1 MTKGRFAAGADT
13 DAPIVD
19 FRNRPKADLRK
30 CRPKRV
36 RTNRNVSKIDR
47 VINSHQRT
55 MTASTAVLLF
65 MCVGTVFPYTEKMK
79 FDPPAGR
86 LRLAWR
92 LAYWGG
98 SMVFLLGAVLA
109 ADATFVS
116 PVLKSNL
123 VWVALFF
130 VVVAFAGIVIQF
142 F

>member
-1 MTKGRFAAGADT
+1 M
-13 DAPIVD
+13 
-19 FRNRPKADLRK
+19 
-30 CRPKRV
+30 
-36 RTNRNVSKIDR
+36 
-47 VINSHQRT
+47 INSHQRT

-65 MCVGTVFPYTEKMK
+65 MCVGTVFLYAEKMR

-109 ADATFVS
+109 ADTTFVS
-116 PVLKSNL
+116 PVLKSHL
-123 VWVALFF
+123 VWLALFF
-130 VVVAFAGIVIQF
+130 VVVAFGGIVIQF